1 MKPDHLRAL
10 PLQSDYRTIANA
22 CARAAVFIKHSS
34 AAWGGASGGATSARA
49 SGEIPEI
56 PPPYAL
62 QCDPWRQSRRW
73 LSFHSRLVDLV
84 AVRRIVA
91 APRKSAAVGSLEIA
105 RPPLLC
111 AVCRPT
117 LAAVSFALSPCRPF
131 RSCHC

>member
-10 PLQSDYRTIANA
+10 PLQSDYRTTANA
-22 CARAAVFIKHSS
+22 CAQSGCVHQTLFGSL
-34 AAWGGASGGATSARA
+34 GGASGGATSARA

-73 LSFHSRLVDLV
+73 VSFHSRLVDLV

-91 APRKSAAVGSLEIA
+91 ASRKSAAVGSLEIA

-117 LAAVSFALSPCRPF
+117 LAGVSFALSPCRPL
-131 RSCHC
+131 RSYHC